1 MKKIN
6 KLKEITSF
14 LKNNAAISWVL
25 GFQLFRFI
33 LLPFMGLM
41 PQDAYYYLYGQN
53 LSLSYFDHPG
63 MIGYILRIFTDI
75 LGQSVYVIKLTDFTI
90 TSITIISFYKLASL
104 FLSNHRLF
112 RSLSLFTSTIFISIL
127 SFNSTPDVPLLL
139 FWTLTII
146 FLYKAVFEE
155 KKWYWILAGI
165 SMGLAFNSKYTALL
179 LQIGVLGFLI
189 FSSKYRKLLIS
200 PWLWLGIIIS
210 VAITFPVWWW
220 NYQNEFASFAFQS
233 SERTNSISKFEIKPI
248 LFLGTIGHQL
258 LLLLPILFSVFV
270 VFTFKHIKKAL
281 TKFSLPSE
289 KTLFLLAFF
298 APTFIGF
305 FLISPVYWV
314 KLNWMMPSYVTGT
327 IIAGMYISKKLLKAQ
342 LLISII
348 FHVIIAS
355 QVVFYFVPIK
365 SDDTWVGWKELGEKV
380 EEISKNDTQ
389 AFIFS
394 MDGYKTSA
402 QLRFFT
408 SKTIFAQNVI
418 DQPALH
424 FDYLGDNMHDYNGK
438 NAFYIDS
445 DKKNKNKNK
454 LGKLPE
460 KIQPFF
466 KSYEELDPIIIN
478 EGSLKERKFW
488 VFYCRNYLPK
498 K

>member
-1 MKKIN
+1 
-6 KLKEITSF
+6 
-14 LKNNAAISWVL
+14 
-25 GFQLFRFI
+25 
-33 LLPFMGLM
+33 
-41 PQDAYYYLYGQN
+41 
-53 LSLSYFDHPG
+53 
-63 MIGYILRIFTDI
+63 
-75 LGQSVYVIKLTDFTI
+75 
-90 TSITIISFYKLASL
+90 
-104 FLSNHRLF
+104 
-112 RSLSLFTSTIFISIL
+112 
-127 SFNSTPDVPLLL
+127 
-139 FWTLTII
+139 
-146 FLYKAVFEE
+146 
-155 KKWYWILAGI
+155 
-165 SMGLAFNSKYTALL
+165 MGLAFNSKYTALL
-179 LQIGVLGFLI
+179 LQIGVLGLLI

-314 KLNWMMPSYVTGT
+314 KLNWMMPSYITGT

-342 LLISII
+342 LVVAVI
-348 FHVIIAS
+348 FHLAIAS
-355 QVVFYFVPIK
+355 QVIFYFVPIK
-365 SDDTWVGWKELGEKV
+365 SDDTWVGWKELGEEV
-380 EEISKNDTQ
+380 EKISKNDTQ

-418 DQPALH
+418 DQPALQ
-424 FDYLGDNMHDYNGK
+424 FDYLGDLMENYKGR

-445 DKKNKNKNK
+445 DKRNKNKEK
-454 LGKLPE
+454 LGELPARI
-460 KIQPFF
+460 KPFF
-466 KSYEELDPIIIN
+466 ESYVELAPIIVDK
-478 EGSLKERKFW
+478 GTYKERKFW
-488 VFYCRNYLPK
+488 VFYCENYQPK

>member
-1 MKKIN
+1 MKKIT
-6 KLKEITSF
+6 LF
-14 LKNNAAISWVL
+14 LKNNTAISWVV
-25 GFQLFRFI
+25 GFQLFRFL

-63 MIGYILRIFTDI
+63 MVGYILRIFTDV
-75 LGQSVYVIKLTDFTI
+75 LGQSVYVIKLADFTI
-90 TSITIISFYKLASL
+90 TSITILSFYKLATL
-104 FLSNHRLF
+104 FLSKHRLF
-112 RSLSLFTSTIFISIL
+112 RSLILFSSTIFISIL

-146 FLYKAVFEE
+146 FFYKAIFEE
-155 KKWYWILAGI
+155 KKWYWIVAGI

-179 LQIGVLGFLI
+179 LHIGVLGFLV

-210 VAITFPVWWW
+210 VAVIFPVWWW
-220 NYQNEFASFAFQS
+220 NFQNEFASFAFQS
-233 SERTNSISKFEIKPI
+233 SERTNSISKFEIKPL
-248 LFLGTIGHQL
+248 LFFGTIGHQL
-258 LLLLPILFSVFV
+258 ILLLPILFSVFV
-270 VFTFKHIKKAL
+270 VFSFKHIKKAL
-281 TKFSLPSE
+281 IKFKLPSE

-298 APTFIGF
+298 IPTFIGF
-305 FLISPVYWV
+305 FVISPVYWV

-327 IIAGMYISKKLLKAQ
+327 IIAGMYISKKLLKTQ

-355 QVVFYFVPIK
+355 QIIFYFVPIK

-380 EEISKNDTQ
+380 EEISEKDSQ

-394 MDGYKTSA
+394 IDGYKTSA

-418 DQPALH
+418 NQSALH
-424 FDYLGDNMHDYNGK
+424 FDYIGDDMNDYTGK

-466 KSYEELDPIIIN
+466 KSYKELDPIIIN

>member
-1 MKKIN
+1 
-6 KLKEITSF
+6 
-14 LKNNAAISWVL
+14 
-25 GFQLFRFI
+25 
-33 LLPFMGLM
+33 
-41 PQDAYYYLYGQN
+41 
-53 LSLSYFDHPG
+53 
-63 MIGYILRIFTDI
+63 
-75 LGQSVYVIKLTDFTI
+75 
-90 TSITIISFYKLASL
+90 
-104 FLSNHRLF
+104 
-112 RSLSLFTSTIFISIL
+112 
-127 SFNSTPDVPLLL
+127 
-139 FWTLTII
+139 
-146 FLYKAVFEE
+146 
-155 KKWYWILAGI
+155 
-165 SMGLAFNSKYTALL
+165 MGLAFNSKYTALL

-314 KLNWMMPSYVTGT
+314 KLNWMMPSYITGT

-342 LLISII
+342 LVVAVI
-348 FHVIIAS
+348 FHLAIAS
-355 QVVFYFVPIK
+355 QVIFYFVPIK
-365 SDDTWVGWKELGEKV
+365 SDDTWVGWKELGEEV
-380 EEISKNDTQ
+380 EKISKNDTQ

-418 DQPALH
+418 DQPALQ
-424 FDYLGDNMHDYNGK
+424 FDYLGDLMENYKGR

-445 DKKNKNKNK
+445 DKRNKNKEK
-454 LGKLPE
+454 LGELPARI
-460 KIQPFF
+460 KPFF
-466 KSYEELDPIIIN
+466 ESYVELAPIIVDK
-478 EGSLKERKFW
+478 GTYKERKFW
-488 VFYCRNYLPK
+488 VFYCENYQPK

>member
-1 MKKIN
+1 LKK
-6 KLKEITSF
+6 ITSF
-14 LKNNAAISWVL
+14 LKNNTAISWVL
-25 GFQLFRFI
+25 GFQLFRFF

-63 MIGYILRIFTDI
+63 MIGYILRIFTDVF
-75 LGQSVYVIKLTDFTI
+75 GQSIFIVKLADFTI
-90 TSITIISFYKLASL
+90 SSLTIICFYRLSSL
-104 FLSNHRLF
+104 FLSKHRQSKSVILF
-112 RSLSLFTSTIFISIL
+112 VSTLFISVI

-139 FWTLTII
+139 FWTLSILFI
-146 FLYKAVFEE
+146 YKAIFEQT
-155 KKWYWILAGI
+155 KLYWILAGI
-165 SMGLAFNSKYTALL
+165 TMGLAFNSKYTALL
-179 LQIGVLGFLI
+179 LQIGILGFVIL
-189 FSSKYRKLLIS
+189 STKYRKLLIS
-200 PWLWLGIIIS
+200 PWLWLSLIIS
-210 VAITFPVWWW
+210 IAVTFPVWWW
-220 NYQNEFASFAFQS
+220 NYQNDFASFAFQS
-233 SERTNSISKFEIKPI
+233 SERTSSISKFEVKPI
-248 LFLGTIGHQL
+248 LFLGAIGHQL
-258 LLLLPILFSVFV
+258 ILLLPILFSVFI
-270 VFTFKHIKKAL
+270 VFSFKHIKKAL

-327 IIAGMYISKKLLKAQ
+327 IIAGMYISKKLLNTQ

-355 QVVFYFVPIK
+355 QIIFYFVPVK

-380 EEISKNDTQ
+380 EEISEKDSQ

-394 MDGYKTSA
+394 IDGYKTSA

-418 DQPALH
+418 NQPALH
-424 FDYLGDNMHDYNGK
+424 FDYIGDDMNDYNGK

-488 VFYCRNYLPK
+488 VFYCKNYLPK